1 MNYDIL
7 DIRKKVEITMNNQN
21 KHNDLNISG
30 LNQVIKLSKKILNLI
45 YIVMIFGVIFL
56 ITLLIKEWGILEF
69 ILTILRIATPFFIG
83 FIIAWLFNPFVK
95 YLESRGWRR
104 GVASLTI
111 YLVFIV
117 LIFTFVSFLIPTIY
131 NQLNDLIASLSSIYG
146 SVREWITSILNNFN
160 SNNMYDV
167 AQIESNIF
175 KAIEEFFSSVTNN
188 LPSLFLTTIASLF
201 SGIGTIAISLVV
213 GIYLLFDF
221 DNASYH
227 LLKYIPSPYKEEIN
241 TLLTDIGTELRKCVK
256 GTLLIAF
263 AVFVL
268 DSIGFAIA
276 GLKAPLLFGVLCGIT
291 DLIPYIGPYIGGA
304 AAVIVGYSQGPLIGT
319 AVLIIATLVQ
329 LLENYVLQPVVM
341 SKTMQLHP
349 VTIIIGLLIF
359 GHFFGIV
366 GMILATPVMSL
377 VKVVY
382 RFFAK
387 KYGWF
392 NVDTE

>member
-1 MNYDIL
+1 
-7 DIRKKVEITMNNQN
+7 MNNQN

-291 DLIPYIGPYIGGA
+291 DLIPYIGTHIGGA

>member
-1 MNYDIL
+1 
-7 DIRKKVEITMNNQN
+7 MNNQN

-329 LLENYVLQPVVM
+329 LLENYVLQQVVM